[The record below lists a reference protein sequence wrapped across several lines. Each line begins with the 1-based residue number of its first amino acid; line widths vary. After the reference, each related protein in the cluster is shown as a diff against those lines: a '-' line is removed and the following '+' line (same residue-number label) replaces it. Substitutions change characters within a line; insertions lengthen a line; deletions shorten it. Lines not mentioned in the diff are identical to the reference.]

1 MGIRKTTGM
10 GIDMGLESEL
20 PAILGKARAFWEAR
34 VLMTAAELDVFSHL
48 ADAPKTSAQVS
59 RELSSDQR
67 ATEALLNALV
77 GLGLLVKTEN
87 AFRVKPGFEKALS
100 SSAPETV
107 LPVIR
112 HMAQLWS
119 SWGQLTEIVR
129 EGSAGP
135 SVDSFERDEEG
146 TAAFIGAMH
155 AIGLGLARSVVER
168 LDLSGHRNM
177 IDVGGGSGVY
187 TIAVLRA
194 APQMRATI
202 FDRPL
207 VTDIARRKLAQEDLT
222 DRVALV
228 SGDFYVD
235 ALPGGHDL
243 ALLSA
248 IIHQNDAEQN
258 IALYRKIFD
267 ALLPGG
273 AIAVR
278 DFVMSEDHT
287 TPADGAV
294 FAINMLVNT
303 PGGSTYSF
311 EEISEDLEAAGFV
324 DAKLLHRGA
333 MDSLVTA
340 RKPA

>member
-1 MGIRKTTGM
+1 MGTNKDPRR
-10 GIDMGLESEL
+10 EL
-20 PAILGKARAFWEAR
+20 AAILGKARAFWEAR
-34 VLMTAAELDVFSHL
+34 ILMTAAELDVFSLL
-48 ADAPKTSAQVS
+48 ADGAKTAAGIS
-59 RELSSDQR
+59 RELASDPR
-67 ATEALLNALV
+67 GTEALLNALV
-77 GLGLLVKTEN
+77 ALGLLVKTEN
-87 AFRVKPGFEKALS
+87 AFRTRPGFEKALS
-100 SSAPETV
+100 GSAPESV
-107 LPVIR
+107 LPVIQ

-119 SWGQLTEIVR
+119 RWGQLTEIVR
-129 EGSAGP
+129 TGRAGT
-135 SVDSFERDEEG
+135 SFGASERDEEG

-155 AIGLGLARSVVER
+155 AIGLGLARSVVAR

-187 TIAVLRA
+187 TIAALRL

-207 VTDIARRKLAQEDLT
+207 VTEIAKRKLEEEGMT

-228 SGDFYVD
+228 NGDFYAD
-235 ALPGGHDL
+235 ALPAGHDL

-258 IALYRKIFD
+258 VALYRKVFD

-273 AIAVR
+273 TIAVR
-278 DFVMSEDHT
+278 DFVMNEDHT
-287 TPADGAV
+287 EPVDGTV

-311 EEISEDLEAAGFV
+311 EEIREDLEAAGFV
-324 DAKLLHRGA
+324 DAKLVHRGE

-340 RKPA
+340 RRPA